1 MLGAGPAI
9 LPVTGPTARRAKM
22 GRNNGMDHRVCRRM
36 EREHGDRA
44 TADKANTPSPVS
56 DFRSAP
62 PAHTGAPLVT
72 PYLIRDA
79 MVAESTAPGQRGQSP
94 SQCWAPGHH
103 VNFAVRHQSHSSTTL
118 LSVPRRFRHRQEY
131 KWWVPVDP
139 SKAVA
144 LGVPAGPPR
153 LGPRGSW
160 REHCCRQAP
169 VTWCHGTIIAPRRCH
184 DATAETN
191 HHETA
196 AAPEQGSVFVPK
208 RGGPYR
214 LPTRLAAACLGHVA
228 EERGSL
234 AALGGTIAR
243 SSARNTG
250 ATFLSQG
257 CQRLE
262 RDCIRIPPRHVLSA
276 ARAVGS

>member
-1 MLGAGPAI
+1 MPYVEAPPVASRQAERPRADQAPRWCASFFSGEAPEVTATSTLGLRCERPPIHRMLGAGPAI

-22 GRNNGMDHRVCRRM
+22 GRNNGMDHRVCR
-36 EREHGDRA
+36 REHGDRA

-103 VNFAVRHQSHSSTTL
+103 VNLAVRHQSHSSTTL

-169 VTWCHGTIIAPRRCH
+169 VTWCHGTIIAP
-184 DATAETN
+184 
-191 HHETA
+191 
-196 AAPEQGSVFVPK
+196 
-208 RGGPYR
+208 
-214 LPTRLAAACLGHVA
+214 
-228 EERGSL
+228 
-234 AALGGTIAR
+234 
-243 SSARNTG
+243 
-250 ATFLSQG
+250 
-257 CQRLE
+257 
-262 RDCIRIPPRHVLSA
+262 
-276 ARAVGS
+276 